1 MKNELPS
8 FTMTIGGRAA
18 SAAAQLPVIDP
29 ATESEIACVPHAGP
43 AELDAAVA
51 AARVAQPAW
60 AAQPWAERQAVLGAI
75 ARTLMANQE
84 ELARLL
90 TSEQGRPL
98 AKAKS
103 ELAAAA
109 WWLAETA
116 KLTLSETVLQDDAQ
130 AYVAVRRA
138 PVGVVAGL
146 VPWNYP
152 IVLAAWK
159 IGPALLA
166 GNTMVVKPSPFT
178 PLTTLR
184 IGVLL
189 REVVPAGVLNFI
201 SGGDALG
208 PLMTQHPGFDK
219 VSFTGSTATGRAV
232 MRSAADRLKRV
243 TLELGGN
250 DAAVVM
256 PDVNV
261 PAVAREL
268 FWGAFTNSGQ
278 ICIAAKRVYI
288 HEAIYEPMKQALV
301 ELANTVRMGP
311 GAQDGVELGPVQNR
325 RQYER
330 LVNLLEDCKRN
341 GYKLLTGGE
350 LPQGPGL
357 FFPVTL
363 VDNPPEQ
370 SRIVQE
376 EPFGPILPLLKFSDV
391 EDAIAR
397 ANATDYGLGAS
408 VWCRDERQAVAI
420 AQRLDAGIV
429 WVNEIQAV
437 SPHKPLGGHKQSG
450 VGVENGIEGL
460 LEYTTVQTLSVKRV
474 PA

>member
-1 MKNELPS
+1 MKVDLPS
-8 FTMTIGGRAA
+8 FTMTIAGRAA

-29 ATESEIACVPHAGP
+29 ATEREIALVPDAGP

-51 AARVAQPAW
+51 AARAALPAW
-60 AAQPWAERQAVLGAI
+60 AEQPWTERQAVLAAM
-75 ARTLMANQE
+75 ARTLMASQE

-98 AKAKS
+98 ARARS

-116 KLTLSETVLQDDAQ
+116 KLALPDKVLQDDAQ

-184 IGVLL
+184 LGELL
-189 REVVPAGVLNFI
+189 RDVVPAGVLNFI

-208 PLMTQHPGFDK
+208 PLMTRHSGFDK
-219 VSFTGSTATGRAV
+219 LSFTGSTVTGRAV

-250 DAAVVM
+250 DAAIVM
-256 PDVNV
+256 PDVDV

-268 FWGAFTNSGQ
+268 FWGAFVNSGQ
-278 ICIAAKRVYI
+278 ICIAAKRIYI
-288 HEAIYEPMKQALV
+288 HEAIYEPMKQAMV
-301 ELANTVRMGP
+301 ELAKNVRMGP
-311 GAQDGVELGPVQNR
+311 GDQEGVELGPVQNR

-341 GYKLLTGGE
+341 GYQLLTGGE

-363 VDNPPEQ
+363 VDNPPES

-391 EDAIAR
+391 DDAIAR

-408 VWCRDERQAVAI
+408 VWCRDERRATAI
-420 AQRLDAGIV
+420 AQRLDSGIV

-450 VGVENGIEGL
+450 LGVENGIEGL